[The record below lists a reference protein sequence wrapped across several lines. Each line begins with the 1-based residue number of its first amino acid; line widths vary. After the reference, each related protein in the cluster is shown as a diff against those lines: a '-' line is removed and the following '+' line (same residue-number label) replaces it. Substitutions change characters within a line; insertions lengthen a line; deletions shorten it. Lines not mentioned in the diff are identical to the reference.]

1 MTQDRISKVFKK
13 GKDKPARHLLV
24 PDLEDRRVW
33 LREIME
39 AREDN
44 EDIGKRREFF
54 GLQP

>member
-13 GKDKPARHLLV
+13 GKNKPARHLLV

-44 EDIGKRREFF
+44 EDIGKRR
-54 GLQP
+54 

>member
-1 MTQDRISKVFKK
+1 MFKE

-33 LREIME
+33 PREIME

-44 EDIGKRREFF
+44 EDIGKRR
-54 GLQP
+54 